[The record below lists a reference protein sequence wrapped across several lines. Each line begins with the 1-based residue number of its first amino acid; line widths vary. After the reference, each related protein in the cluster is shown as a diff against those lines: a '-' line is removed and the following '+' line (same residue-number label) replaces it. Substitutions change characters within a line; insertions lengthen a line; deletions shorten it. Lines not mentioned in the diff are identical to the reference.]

1 MFLNRLRFFHF
12 WLHFLLHFGVILG
25 AKFVTILLLVARVAK
40 TGSQNTGKKT
50 EEKKVIFRVLLGGWG
65 GSDQLREERLPG
77 MCLLTFGL
85 KTELSLQRG
94 AFSGFPEYLFR

>member
-1 MFLNRLRFFHF
+1 MFFNRLRFFHF

-50 EEKKVIFRVLLGGWG
+50 EEK
-65 GSDQLREERLPG
+65 
-77 MCLLTFGL
+77 
-85 KTELSLQRG
+85 
-94 AFSGFPEYLFR
+94 

>member
-25 AKFVTILLLVARVAK
+25 AKFVTILLLVARVTK

-50 EEKKVIFRVLLGGWG
+50 EEKKVIFWVPAGGCDMTVGARPGLVFINIWAQNG
-65 GSDQLREERLPG
+65 G
-77 MCLLTFGL
+77 F
-85 KTELSLQRG
+85 
-94 AFSGFPEYLFR
+94 A

>member
-50 EEKKVIFRVLLGGWG
+50 EEKVIFWVPAGGG
-65 GSDQLREERLPG
+65 GVRHDVGSGVTPL
-77 MCLLTFGL
+77 CFLTFGF
-85 KTELSLQRG
+85 KTELSLERG
-94 AFSGFPEYLFR
+94 AFSGFPEYLLR